1 MAEQKSSEIR
11 QLLHKERIATGTHNY
26 FIEAKVANNG
36 SKYLVIDQRK
46 KVGGKY
52 ESVKMRIFED
62 EVLEFQ
68 RILGKMIRIV
78 INDNSISDT
87 SAIAEMPASKIQ
99 VTNQIHTSS
108 VLHPLFFDQ
117 LLSTHNG
124 REFEQYTYYLL
135 KLLGIQTVYK
145 FLDERQAGKADGFL
159 KFRNLAVI
167 YDCTLDNQDIDSKK
181 KDQLIN
187 YCNRL
192 KQGSIELAGETTEEF
207 HNHQKQVWVITRGTS
222 RRIKL
227 VNDIAIKEVSIQDIM
242 QVYRERL
249 EKALS
254 DEELEIKLRNI

>member
-1 MAEQKSSEIR
+1 MAQSIWLLISE
-11 QLLHKERIATGTHNY
+11 
-26 FIEAKVANNG
+26 
-36 SKYLVIDQRK
+36 K

-78 INDNSISDT
+78 INENSISDT

-124 REFEQYTYYLL
+124 RE
-135 KLLGIQTVYK
+135 
-145 FLDERQAGKADGFL
+145 
-159 KFRNLAVI
+159 
-167 YDCTLDNQDIDSKK
+167 IDSKK

-227 VNDIAIKEVSIQDIM
+227 VNDIAIKEVSIQDII
-242 QVYRERL
+242 QVYHERL